1 MGGLKERF
9 PTAVVTGP
17 SSGLGFAFTKML
29 LEEGVAV
36 LGVSRQPDV
45 FPNEPGYEPI
55 TCDLSNVAH
64 VKSVFK
70 EIFQREHPV
79 SLVINNAGYG
89 VLEMLAEM
97 DFEKIQHQYQVM
109 LEAPT
114 IISSLSTKHF
124 AKNGHGCL
132 VNVSSLAV
140 ELPLPLMSVYNTTK
154 AGLSALSESLIL
166 EELENRFTVIDFR
179 PGDFNTPFAAQM
191 EGEVHWNGINLR
203 EVMDDHHASAPDV
216 SLAVEGLRRALIR
229 NRSGVVRVGNFFQA
243 RIAPLGRFLPRHW
256 LRWLIRQYYK
266 R

>member
-1 MGGLKERF
+1 
-9 PTAVVTGP
+9 
-17 SSGLGFAFTKML
+17 ML
-29 LEEGVAV
+29 LDEGVEV

-45 FPNEPGYEPI
+45 FAGEPGYEPI
-55 TCDLSNVAH
+55 TCDLSNTVEATRA
-64 VKSVFK
+64 FE
-70 EIFQREHPV
+70 EIFRRASPI

-97 DFEKIQHQYQVM
+97 DLEKIQHQYQVM

-114 IISSLSTKHF
+114 IISSLATKHF
-124 AKNGHGCL
+124 AKNSNGCL
-132 VNVSSLAV
+132 VNVSSLAA
-140 ELPLPLMSVYNTTK
+140 ELPLPLMPVYNATK

-179 PGDFNTPFAAQM
+179 PGDFNTPFASQM

-203 EVMDDHHASAPDV
+203 EVMDHHHASAPDV
-216 SLAVEGLRRALIR
+216 SLAVEGLRHALIR
-229 NRSGVVRVGNFFQA
+229 NRSGIVRVGNFFQA

-256 LRWLIRQYYK
+256 LHWLIRQYYK